1 MSKILRKE
9 NKIFWFISIDTY
21 INKFISR
28 KVDPFF
34 EIKCETID
42 RWFVSFDKLT
52 EFTEFMNFS
61 FYFVYDDL
69 KYTINNEKNKIH
81 KIEILI
87 TSNRCISRHYIITCS
102 LMYNIGKIINKFQ
115 NIELERIDCK
125 YPMMIPPKNKI
136 KIDDVY
142 LCYFLIYKIG
152 KKEMIVDFNSLFERI
167 RIIIVKHK
175 EKRKQLIKLKHFLDD
190 NNDIKKLIRGWL
202 R

>member
-1 MSKILRKE
+1 
-9 NKIFWFISIDTY
+9 
-21 INKFISR
+21 
-28 KVDPFF
+28 
-34 EIKCETID
+34 
-42 RWFVSFDKLT
+42 
-52 EFTEFMNFS
+52 
-61 FYFVYDDL
+61 
-69 KYTINNEKNKIH
+69 
-81 KIEILI
+81 
-87 TSNRCISRHYIITCS
+87 
-102 LMYNIGKIINKFQ
+102 MYNIGKIINKFQ

>member
-21 INKFISR
+21 INNFISR

-42 RWFVSFDKLT
+42 RWFISFDKLT

-61 FYFVYDDL
+61 FYFIYDDL

>member
-21 INKFISR
+21 INNFISR

-42 RWFVSFDKLT
+42 RWFISFDKLT

>member
-1 MSKILRKE
+1 MSEILRKE
-9 NKIFWFISIDTY
+9 NKILWFIKIDTY
-21 INKFISR
+21 IDNFISR

-42 RWFVSFDKLT
+42 RWFVSFDRLT
-52 EFTEFMNFS
+52 EFTDFMNFS

-81 KIEILI
+81 KIEIII

-102 LMYNIGKIINKFQ
+102 LLYNIGRIINKFQ

-136 KIDDVY
+136 KIDDIY

-167 RIIIVKHK
+167 RIIIIKHK
-175 EKRKQLIKLKHFLDD
+175 EKRKQLIKIKRFFDE
-190 NNDIKKLIRGWL
+190 NNDIKELIRGWL
-202 R
+202 G

>member
-1 MSKILRKE
+1 MSDFLFSE

-21 INKFISR
+21 IDNFISR

-42 RWFVSFDKLT
+42 RWFISFERLI

-69 KYTINNEKNKIH
+69 KYRMNSKKNNIYN
-81 KIEILI
+81 IEIII

-102 LMYNIGKIINKFQ
+102 LMYNIGKIIDKFKD
-115 NIELERIDCK
+115 IELSRIDCK

-136 KIDDVY
+136 KIDDIY
-142 LCYFLIYKIG
+142 LCYIIIYKLA

-167 RIIIVKHK
+167 KIIIVKHK
-175 EKRKQLIKLKHFLDD
+175 ENRKQLMKLKCFLDA
-190 NNDIKKLIRGWL
+190 NNDIKELIRGWL

>member
-21 INKFISR
+21 INNFISR